1 MTKSDETVLYMISIW
16 DETRGKSWRE
26 KPNHVEQKF
35 LDAEDEARK
44 RTHEYYRNQL
54 KQK

>member
-1 MTKSDETVLYMISIW
+1 MTKSDEAVQYIISVW

-35 LDAEDEARK
+35 LDAEKGATERIHK
-44 RTHEYYRNQL
+44 HYREL
-54 KQK
+54 